1 MRRVRRRGMSAI
13 AGLAAGLALL
23 LAGCGAP
30 HYTYVANTNTSTY
43 FKVPYGWRQINSTA
57 LIKAITGGGSSSGAW
72 TVGYDASRMP
82 SAQHVLGTVT
92 TSPFVYAS
100 VGQLNQSTQDLLS
113 YNVLKDFFL
122 PVTSTARTTASQDG
136 FPLTD
141 FKLLASAN
149 LAPGQGV
156 HGVSETYDYT
166 FPGGRVVT
174 FDQIA
179 LTNST
184 NTEVYLLLVHCTAT
198 CFSQNKTQISTVMNS
213 FTVRSS

>member
-1 MRRVRRRGMSAI
+1 MKWVRRRGMSAI
-13 AGLAAGLALL
+13 AGLGAGLALL

-30 HYTYVANTNTSTY
+30 HYTYVANTTANTY
-43 FKVPYGWRQINSTA
+43 FKVPYGWQQIKSTA
-57 LIKAITGGGSSSGAW
+57 LIKAITGGSSSDGAW
-72 TVGYDASRMP
+72 TVGYDASRVP

-184 NTEVYLLLVHCTAT
+184 DTEVYLLLVHCTAT

>member
-1 MRRVRRRGMSAI
+1 MKWVRRRGMSAI
-13 AGLAAGLALL
+13 TGLGAGLALL

-30 HYTYVANTNTSTY
+30 HYTYVANTTANTY
-43 FKVPYGWRQINSTA
+43 FKVPYGWRQIKSTA
-57 LIKAITGGGSSSGAW
+57 LIKAITGGSSSDGAW
-72 TVGYDASRMP
+72 TVGYDASRVP

-122 PVTSTARTTASQDG
+122 PVTSTARTTASEDG

-184 NTEVYLLLVHCTAT
+184 DTEVYLLLVHCTAT
-198 CFSQNKTQISTVMNS
+198 CFSHNKTQISTVMNS